1 MHGSSIPRPL
11 LFLCQVLPYP
21 LDAGPKVRA
30 YHMLRALA
38 ARAPVTLVCFL
49 REDDPPEALEH
60 LRSVCARVVAV
71 PLRRGRLRDA
81 WHLLLAVLGG
91 ESFIIR
97 RDRRQAMRLTL
108 AQLCRQR
115 AFGAV
120 HADQLW
126 MAAYARELPVPLK
139 VLDQHNAVYLV
150 FQRLAAGERN
160 LLKRWLW
167 RREARRL
174 ADYEL
179 AQLAAFDQT
188 FFVSR
193 EDREAIAALADPAQ
207 RRRLE
212 ATSLVL
218 PICVDTGAIAP
229 VEAVSDARRVT
240 FLGTLFW
247 PPNAEGVLWFADRV
261 WPLVLARHPQARL
274 TLIGKQPP
282 AAVLD
287 RVRRLGSSVEIT
299 GYVADPR
306 PLLAQTAA
314 FVVPLLS
321 GGGMRVKVLDAWAW
335 GLPVVATPI
344 GAEGIEVHPG
354 QDLLLAAEP
363 AAFADHVS
371 RLLDDPARRRELGA
385 AGRRAVEARY
395 DRRLMDAALDRVYG
409 PALTEGPL
417 PDEEAAWKRGPL

>member
-1 MHGSSIPRPL
+1 MTPPSAAPI

-38 ARAPVTLVCFL
+38 ARAPVTLVCFQ
-49 REDDPPEALEH
+49 REDDPPAALEH
-60 LRSVCARVVAV
+60 LHGVCARVVAV
-71 PLRRGRLRDA
+71 PLRRGRLRDL
-81 WHLLLAVLGG
+81 WQLLLAVLGG

-108 AQLCRQR
+108 AQLCRQQ

-150 FQRLAAGERN
+150 FRRLAAGERN
-160 LLKRWLW
+160 PAKRWLW

-174 ADYEL
+174 AAYEL
-179 AQLAAFDQT
+179 AQLAAFDHT
-188 FFVSR
+188 FFVSQ
-193 EDREAIAALADPAQ
+193 EDREAIAAVADPAE

-212 ATSLVL
+212 QTSQVL
-218 PICVDTGAIAP
+218 PICVDTAAIAP
-229 VEAVSDARRVT
+229 VTAAPDAGRVT

-261 WPLVLARHPQARL
+261 WPLVMERHPQARL

-287 RVRRLGSSVEIT
+287 LVRRFGPTVEIT

-321 GGGMRVKVLDAWAW
+321 GGGMRVKILDAWAW

-354 QDLLLAAEP
+354 QDLLLAADP
-363 AAFADHVS
+363 SAFADHVVA
-371 RLLDDPARRRELGA
+371 LLGDPARRAALGA

-395 DRRLMDAALDRVYG
+395 DRRVMDAALDRVYG
-409 PALTEGPL
+409 PVLAEGPL
-417 PDEEAAWKRGPL
+417 PDQPTAWKHRLP